1 MKIDIVKRRARRI
14 LTKDKISKHDIRW
27 FNSQVDRYREVQES
41 WEVNLDKDVPLQN
54 RQPKTKG
61 RILSDGDCYAIRSSY
76 MRGNIS
82 QKELALEYGVSVKTI
97 QKALYPEKRQQ
108 KVA

>member
-1 MKIDIVKRRARRI
+1 MKIDIVKRRAKRI
-14 LTKDKISKHDIRW
+14 LAMDKISKHDIRW

-41 WEVNLDKDVPLQN
+41 WEVNLDKDIPLQN

-61 RILSDGDCYAIRSSY
+61 RILSDDDCYAIRSGY
-76 MRGNIS
+76 MRGDMT
-82 QKELALEYGVSVKTI
+82 QKELASDYGVSVKTI
-97 QKALYPEKRQQ
+97 QKALYPEKTQQ